1 MGSFYTQLFLIEH
14 GKEIAGAVLSA
25 TSGKPDLLASAG
37 RLLARGERLRL
48 GARGQERAAQQALVR
63 SVQRAFKPNR
73 TGFDWLSRDPAEVD
87 KYIADP
93 LCGFVCTT
101 SLWVDLLDTL
111 AEIAD
116 PRRQRHIP
124 KDVPRLPVR
133 RLGGPG
139 RPSDEEHRSA
149 ARGLPRAGLKK
160 VTHRY
165 YPGGRHEMLN
175 ETNRDEVVKDLLEV
189 LSGMAAAVA
198 ARPRRPPRR
207 GDRRRRRGPFNCA
220 LANLYRD
227 GHDAMGWHADDEP
240 ELGPDA
246 PRDVLIASVSLGA
259 PRRFVL
265 RHRRRTTER
274 RELELGEGSL
284 LVMGGTTQHRYQHAV
299 PRTAKPVGPRMN
311 LTFRLIRR

>member
-1 MGSFYTQLFLIEH
+1 MRADTFTFTADDGKELFVHRFLPDEGVRAKAILHIAHGMAEHGARYARAAEALTRAGYLVYADDHRGHGKTVKNADELGFIAESGGFYRVVKDLVELIAHEKKQHPGLPAVLFGHSMGSFYTQLFLIEH

-48 GARGQERAAQQALVR
+48 GARGKSALLNKL
-63 SVQRAFKPNR
+63 SFDQFNAPFKPNR

-124 KDVPRLPVR
+124 KDVPVYVFAGSEDPVGLQTKSIDQL
-133 RLGGPG
+133 LGAY
-139 RPSDEEHRSA
+139 RA
-149 ARGLPRAGLKK
+149 AGLKK

-175 ETNRDEVVKDLLEV
+175 ETNRDAVVKDLV
-189 LSGMAAAVA
+189 
-198 ARPRRPPRR
+198 
-207 GDRRRRRGPFNCA
+207 
-220 LANLYRD
+220 
-227 GHDAMGWHADDEP
+227 GWLDEH
-240 ELGPDA
+240 
-246 PRDVLIASVSLGA
+246 I
-259 PRRFVL
+259 
-265 RHRRRTTER
+265 
-274 RELELGEGSL
+274 
-284 LVMGGTTQHRYQHAV
+284 
-299 PRTAKPVGPRMN
+299 PV
-311 LTFRLIRR
+311 

>member
-1 MGSFYTQLFLIEH
+1 MRADTFTFTADDGKELFVHRFLPDEGVRAKAILHIAHGMAEHGARYARAAEALTRAGYLVYADDHRGHGKTAKNADELGFIAESGGFYRVVKDLVELIAHEKKQHPGLPVVLFGHSMGSFYTQLFLIEH

-48 GARGQERAAQQALVR
+48 GARGKSALLNKL
-63 SVQRAFKPNR
+63 SFDQFNAAFKPNR

-124 KDVPRLPVR
+124 KDVPVYVFAGSEDPVGLQTKSIDQL
-133 RLGGPG
+133 LGAY
-139 RPSDEEHRSA
+139 RA
-149 ARGLPRAGLKK
+149 AGLKK

-175 ETNRDEVVKDLLEV
+175 ETNRDAVVKDLV
-189 LSGMAAAVA
+189 
-198 ARPRRPPRR
+198 
-207 GDRRRRRGPFNCA
+207 
-220 LANLYRD
+220 
-227 GHDAMGWHADDEP
+227 GWLDEH
-240 ELGPDA
+240 
-246 PRDVLIASVSLGA
+246 I
-259 PRRFVL
+259 
-265 RHRRRTTER
+265 
-274 RELELGEGSL
+274 
-284 LVMGGTTQHRYQHAV
+284 
-299 PRTAKPVGPRMN
+299 PV
-311 LTFRLIRR
+311 